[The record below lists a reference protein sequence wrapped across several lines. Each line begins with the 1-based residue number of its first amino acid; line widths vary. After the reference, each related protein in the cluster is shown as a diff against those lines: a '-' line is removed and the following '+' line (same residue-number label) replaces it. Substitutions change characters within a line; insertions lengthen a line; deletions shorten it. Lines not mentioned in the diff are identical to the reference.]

1 MTEIMSS
8 LIANI
13 ISEYAKKIVEKA
25 SQGKRITTPE
35 LMVLIMSEMDRRLTT
50 QIQELDK
57 GLTTQIEALRREFNG
72 RFKGLEDTIKAL
84 ELRINGLEDRM
95 KGFEDRFKG
104 LEDRIK
110 ALELRVDGLE
120 KRIDYLKFYIDQYH
134 RETMDRIRRIQEK
147 LGIT

>member
-25 SQGKRITTPE
+25 SQGKRITAPE

-50 QIQELDK
+50 QIE
-57 GLTTQIEALRREFNG
+57 TLRREFDS
-72 RFKGLEDTIKAL
+72 RLKAL
-84 ELRINGLEDRM
+84 E
-95 KGFEDRFKG
+95 
-104 LEDRIK
+104 
-110 ALELRVDGLE
+110 ARVNNLE
-120 KRIDYLKFYIDQYH
+120 KRLDDLKFYIDQYH
-134 RETMDRIRRIQEK
+134 RETMDRIRRIEEK